1 MGIRMSQVTPDT
13 LLDLIALRADDIID
27 AVVTRKGNR
36 LQISHVPRGNY
47 VKRRLIVTVKEELY
61 DV

>member
-13 LLDLIALRADDIID
+13 LLDLIALRADDIVD
-27 AVVTRKGNR
+27 AVVTRKGKT
-36 LQISHVPRGNY
+36 LTITKPHGNY